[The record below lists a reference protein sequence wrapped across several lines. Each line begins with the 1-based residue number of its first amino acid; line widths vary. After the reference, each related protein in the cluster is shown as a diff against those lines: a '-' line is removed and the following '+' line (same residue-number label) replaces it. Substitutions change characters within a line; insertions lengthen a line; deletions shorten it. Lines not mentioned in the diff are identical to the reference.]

1 MKVIIIA
8 AGEGSRMGKLTELLP
23 KPLITVNGLTIIEKQ
38 ILSFRKNNIK
48 NFFIITGPHSEKF
61 DLKEIT
67 YINDSKYT
75 SHDTLGS
82 FMCARDYLNEEIIV
96 TYGDQI
102 FDEKIIEQVKNFSGD
117 IGIAIDLEWE
127 KNYEGRDQHP
137 KSEAENVLLDNQN
150 NILELRK
157 NISSCKEN
165 QKIGESLGLMRFS
178 KKASK
183 KFIERYSELN
193 DSHSGKFHNADT
205 FNQAIIS
212 DMLQE
217 LIDLGLKVEPIF
229 IRGKWCE
236 IDTPQDLERA
246 RKIFT

>member
-1 MKVIIIA
+1 MNVIILA
-8 AGEGSRMGKLTELLP
+8 AGKGMRLRPETINIPKGMVKLFDKSLLELQIDIFKKFDINDISIVTGYLSN
-23 KPLITVNGLTIIEKQ
+23 KINFSSIKYFNNKNYSSTAGIASLYCAREKLSNNTIITY
-38 ILSFRKNNIK
+38 S
-48 NFFIITGPHSEKF
+48 
-61 DLKEIT
+61 DL
-67 YINDSKYT
+67 
-75 SHDTLGS
+75 
-82 FMCARDYLNEEIIV
+82 
-96 TYGDQI
+96 I

-117 IGIAIDLEWE
+117 IGITIDLEWE

-165 QKIGESLGLMRFS
+165 QKIGEFTGLVKFS